1 MDKVKG
7 VLKNRARYTLAL
19 TRRLAL
25 LSAIMILCDLAA
37 ILGWLPLDVPVFRIA
52 FFGIHIIIGAIVAVF
67 MIMLSK
73 LILCKFRELQEKEEV
88 IANLMSASKDISE
101 ASNEL
106 VRTVKE
112 VFGMSKDALNTSK
125 LIASSA
131 GDVDMGSKETLDFI
145 NEATKAAVSISKDLD
160 KIASE
165 YVFVSSISQQLK
177 IMTDD
182 SKTSMKKTMDE
193 IRIISENTL
202 KTKNTIYSL
211 KERTSKIEK
220 VVEVITGIA
229 NDTSLLSLNAS
240 IESAKAGEYGKGFAV
255 VASEVKKLAEQSH
268 RSAQEISQMIK
279 GILADTDLAVQDI
292 DTTAELVSKSM
303 EVINN
308 SANTFEMISVASEE
322 VNDKIQG
329 VTDLTQ
335 GVAKNGD
342 NIVRVIENIQ
352 NINSKSLAEL
362 SNMAESAQQ
371 QSVSLHKI
379 TAYLEDV
386 EQLSNELLEI
396 YESSLSSLQPF
407 LQQK

>member
-7 VLKNRARYTLAL
+7 LLKNISDFNLLVTWILAVF
-19 TRRLAL
+19 
-25 LSAIMILCDLAA
+25 SAIMVICDLAVL
-37 ILGWLPLDVPVFRIA
+37 LGWLRLE
-52 FFGIHIIIGAIVAVF
+52 VAVF
-67 MIMLSK
+67 RVAFFAVHVTIGVFVAVFLVRLSK
-73 LILCKFRELQEKEEV
+73 FILYNSQELKQKEE
-88 IANLMSASKDISE
+88 AYNNLMSAAQGISK
-101 ASNEL
+101 ATNEL
-106 VRTVKE
+106 VSSVKD
-112 VFGMSKDALNTSK
+112 VFGMSKQALETSK

-131 GDVDMGSKETLDFI
+131 EGVDMGSKETLNFI
-145 NEATKAAVSISKDLD
+145 NEATKAAVSISEDLD

-177 IMTDD
+177 IMTED
-182 SKTSMKKTMDE
+182 SKSSMKKAMDE
-193 IRIISENTL
+193 IRIISENTT

-279 GILADTDLAVQDI
+279 GILADTDLAVNDI
-292 DTTAELVSKSM
+292 DTTSELVSKSM

-335 GVAKNGD
+335 GVAKT
-342 NIVRVIENIQ
+342 VII
-352 NINSKSLAEL
+352 L
-362 SNMAESAQQ
+362 
-371 QSVSLHKI
+371 
-379 TAYLEDV
+379 
-386 EQLSNELLEI
+386 
-396 YESSLSSLQPF
+396 F
-407 LQQK
+407 R

>member
-7 VLKNRARYTLAL
+7 LLKNISDFNLLVTWILAVF
-19 TRRLAL
+19 
-25 LSAIMILCDLAA
+25 SAIMVICDLAVL
-37 ILGWLPLDVPVFRIA
+37 LGWLRLE
-52 FFGIHIIIGAIVAVF
+52 VAVF
-67 MIMLSK
+67 RVAFFAVHVTIGVFVAVFLVRLSK
-73 LILCKFRELQEKEEV
+73 FILYNSQELKQKEE
-88 IANLMSASKDISE
+88 AYNNLMSAAQGISK
-101 ASNEL
+101 ATNEL
-106 VRTVKE
+106 VSSVKD
-112 VFGMSKDALNTSK
+112 VFGMSKQALETSK

-131 GDVDMGSKETLDFI
+131 EGVDMGSKETLNFI
-145 NEATKAAVSISKDLD
+145 NEATKAAVSISEDLD

-177 IMTDD
+177 IMTED
-182 SKTSMKKTMDE
+182 SKSSMKKAMDE
-193 IRIISENTL
+193 IRIISENTT

-279 GILADTDLAVQDI
+279 GILADTDLAVNDI
-292 DTTAELVSKSM
+292 DTTSELVSKSM

-342 NIVRVIENIQ
+342 NIVQIIKSIQ
-352 NINSKSLAEL
+352 DINTKSLAEL
-362 SNMAESAQQ
+362 SAMVESAEN
-371 QSVSLHKI
+371 QSVSLEQI
-379 TAYLEDV
+379 TGLL
-386 EQLSNELLEI
+386 QNIELLSKELMEI
-396 YESSLSSLQPF
+396 YGGSGL
-407 LQQK
+407 

>member
-7 VLKNRARYTLAL
+7 LLKNITGFNLLVTRILAIS
-19 TRRLAL
+19 
-25 LSAIMILCDLAA
+25 SAIMVVCDLAV
-37 ILGWLPLDVPVFRIA
+37 LFGWLPLEVTVFRIA
-52 FFGIHIIIGAIVAVF
+52 FLVVHAIFGAAVAVF
-67 MIMLSK
+67 LIILSK
-73 LILCKFRELQEKEEV
+73 FVLSQSQELEQKEK
-88 IANLMSASKDISE
+88 ALHNLMSAAQDISK
-101 ASNEL
+101 ASNGL
-106 VRTVKE
+106 VCSVKE
-112 VFGMSKDALNTSK
+112 VFGMSKDALETSK
-125 LIASSA
+125 MIASSA
-131 GDVDMGSKETLDFI
+131 SDVDMGSKDTLSFV
-145 NEATKAAVSISKDLD
+145 NEATKAAISISKDLD

-182 SKTSMKKTMDE
+182 SKSSMKKTMDE
-193 IRIISENTL
+193 IRIISENTT

-268 RSAQEISQMIK
+268 NSAQEISQMIK
-279 GILADTDLAVQDI
+279 GILADTDLAVNDI

-335 GVAKNGD
+335 GVSKNGD
-342 NIVRVIENIQ
+342 NIVQIIKNIQ
-352 NINSKSLAEL
+352 DINSKSLAEL
-362 SNMAESAQQ
+362 SSMVESAEN
-371 QSVSLHKI
+371 QSVFLEQI
-379 TAYLEDV
+379 TDSMENI
-386 EQLSNELLEI
+386 QLLSKELLEI
-396 YESSLSSLQPF
+396 CENSNL
-407 LQQK
+407 